1 MCNPCVMHNPDTIGS
16 AEAAAILGVDRSTV
30 TRQAKAGKLPVKF
43 RGSGRTGELFFS
55 RQRIEKVAAQSSPSS
70 AVSSSDFPPA
80 DEGVSSFPTVP
91 QQWTGEPQ
99 QGPDGP
105 IRAALT
111 DIATRFPLVPVE
123 LADAM
128 DEHGGDAIAFA
139 WISPTGVLLR
149 LELVDGLARTG

>member
-1 MCNPCVMHNPDTIGS
+1 MLNQQEATES
-16 AEAAAILGVDRSTV
+16 AWMRPAAAAAALQVSRTTLIEMEKRGEITPRRLPSGHRRYARADVEALLSPEST
-30 TRQAKAGKLPVKF
+30 
-43 RGSGRTGELFFS
+43 
-55 RQRIEKVAAQSSPSS
+55 PSS
-70 AVSSSDFPPA
+70 ASASSAVPPA